1 MLVQHDLPAD
11 LVVQGDADSG
21 EGGRIDFAEIDRL
34 FGDRARLIMHP
45 ELGRTLEARRTI
57 APGELIL
64 REAPLLIASGMRS
77 LPKEMRRRYQKAV
90 AEGTYNLD
98 DLLILHAFARA
109 PAAVRRRVL
118 YGFCA
123 EECCEADHP
132 ILRCGARVS
141 AFVREHDPEC
151 AALPEADMLRA
162 AIRLERCSQARRAGV
177 AACSRGVAP

>member
-1 MLVQHDLPAD
+1 MAGWVGYSEQANCN
-11 LVVQGDADSG
+11 VANN
-21 EGGRIDFAEIDRL
+21 A
-34 FGDRARLIMHP
+34 
-45 ELGRTLEARRTI
+45 
-57 APGELIL
+57 
-64 REAPLLIASGMRS
+64 EAPLLIASGMRS

-118 YGFCA
+118 NGFCA
-123 EECCEADHP
+123 EECCEAHHP

-151 AALPEADMLRA
+151 AALPEADMLRT
-162 AIRLERCSQARRAGV
+162 AIRGSNLGVQARRAGV